1 MKKSKLNKVL
11 AIILAILGIAL
22 IVLYVVFPTQFR
34 EYFGYVYGLLN
45 EPLPIVGVSLL
56 AILFFVWNVIK
67 YIREIKPHEELVK
80 MRETYNEYVAK
91 SEEEKQELKDQN
103 AELKGYI
110 AHICELSTNQKI
122 KNYGK
127 ELLGYGREETTNSET
142 KAD

>member
-1 MKKSKLNKVL
+1 MKKSKKVL
-11 AIILAILGIAL
+11 AIILAILGIAF
-22 IVLYVVFPTQFR
+22 IVLYVVFPTQFK

-45 EPLPIVGVSLL
+45 EPLPIVGVSAL
-56 AILFFVWNVIK
+56 ALGYIALTIVK
-67 YIREIKPHEELVK
+67 YVRTTHPSKELGE
-80 MRETYNEYVAK
+80 MRKQYNDYVEK
-91 SEEEKQELKDQN
+91 SEQEKQELKDQN

>member
-1 MKKSKLNKVL
+1 MKKAKLKKILAIVL
-11 AIILAILGIAL
+11 AIIGIAL

-45 EPLPIVGVSLL
+45 EPLPIVGVSLI

-67 YIREIKPHEELVK
+67 YIREIKPHEELDK
-80 MRETYNEYVAK
+80 MRETYNEYVTK
-91 SEEEKQELKDQN
+91 SEEEKQALKDQN

-127 ELLGYGREETTNSET
+127 RLENYGEERINNSAKEE
-142 KAD
+142 

>member
-1 MKKSKLNKVL
+1 MKKAKLKKILAIVL
-11 AIILAILGIAL
+11 AIIGIAL

-45 EPLPIVGVSLL
+45 EPLPIVGVSLI

-67 YIREIKPHEELVK
+67 YIREIKPHEELDK
-80 MRETYNEYVAK
+80 MREAYNEYVTK

-127 ELLGYGREETTNSET
+127 GLENYGEERINNSAEEE
-142 KAD
+142 

>member
-1 MKKSKLNKVL
+1 MKKAKLKKILAIVL
-11 AIILAILGIAL
+11 AIIGIAL
-22 IVLYVVFPTQFR
+22 IVLYVVFPPQFR

-45 EPLPIVGVSLL
+45 EPLPIVGVSLI

-67 YIREIKPHEELVK
+67 YIREIKPHEELDK
-80 MRETYNEYVAK
+80 MRETYNEYVTK
-91 SEEEKQELKDQN
+91 SEEEKQALKDQN

-127 ELLGYGREETTNSET
+127 RLENYGEERINNSAEEE
-142 KAD
+142 

>member
-1 MKKSKLNKVL
+1 MKKSKLKKIL
-11 AIILAILGIAL
+11 AIVLAILGIAL

-67 YIREIKPHEELVK
+67 YIREIKPHEELDK
-80 MRETYNEYVAK
+80 MRETYNEYVTK
-91 SEEEKQELKDQN
+91 SEEEKQTLKDQN

-127 ELLGYGREETTNSET
+127 GLENYGEERINNSAEEE
-142 KAD
+142 

>member
-22 IVLYVVFPTQFR
+22 IVLYVVFPTQFKECF
-34 EYFGYVYGLLN
+34 EYIYGKLN
-45 EPLPIVGVSLL
+45 EPLPIVGVSVL
-56 AILFFVWNVIK
+56 ALGYIALSIVR
-67 YIREIKPHEELVK
+67 YIRSTHPSQELRE
-80 MRETYNEYVAK
+80 MRESHNQYVAK
-91 SEEEKQELKDQN
+91 SEEEKQALKDKN

-127 ELLGYGREETTNSET
+127 ELLGYGEERINNSAEEE
-142 KAD
+142 

>member
-1 MKKSKLNKVL
+1 MKKSKKVL

-45 EPLPIVGVSLL
+45 EPLPVVGVSLI

-67 YIREIKPHEELVK
+67 YIREIKPHEELAK
-80 MRETYNEYVAK
+80 MREAYNEYVAK

-127 ELLGYGREETTNSET
+127 RLENYGEERINNSAEEE
-142 KAD
+142 

>member
-1 MKKSKLNKVL
+1 MKKSKLNKAL
-11 AIILAILGIAL
+11 AIVLAILGIAL

-67 YIREIKPHEELVK
+67 YIREIKPHEELAK
-80 MRETYNEYVAK
+80 MRETYNEYVTK

-103 AELKGYI
+103 NELKGYI

-127 ELLGYGREETTNSET
+127 VLENYGEERINNSAEEE
-142 KAD
+142 

>member
-1 MKKSKLNKVL
+1 MKKSKKVL
-11 AIILAILGIAL
+11 AIILAIIGIAL
-22 IVLYVVFPTQFR
+22 IVLYIVFPTQFKECF
-34 EYFGYVYGLLN
+34 EYIYGLLN

-67 YIREIKPHEELVK
+67 YIREIKPSQELRE
-80 MRETYNEYVAK
+80 MRESYNQYVAK
-91 SEEEKQELKDQN
+91 YEEEKQALKDQN
-103 AELKGYI
+103 NELKGYI

>member
-1 MKKSKLNKVL
+1 MKKAKLKKILAIVL
-11 AIILAILGIAL
+11 AIIGIAL

-45 EPLPIVGVSLL
+45 EPLPIVGVSLI

-67 YIREIKPHEELVK
+67 YIREIKPHEELDK
-80 MRETYNEYVAK
+80 MRETYNEYVTK
-91 SEEEKQELKDQN
+91 SEEEKQALKDQN

-127 ELLGYGREETTNSET
+127 RLENYGEERINNSAEEE
-142 KAD
+142 